1 MSVENRD
8 LQDLY
13 DLELSEMIIQFSQL
27 ETQDELTMS
36 APVTTEADSS
46 SISLDSSSLL
56 MLLGRNGA
64 GKTLL
69 LSALQ
74 NYSSQAQLFPKVSFL
89 FTVPSAEKY
98 EQYEK
103 SYKKFV
109 ESPEFST
116 QLENLNDGSYLGP
129 GELAQELMGLPFSNG
144 FYDALSNVLDSHD
157 SDDWRIQKEEIPD
170 FDNEEIKQVWQY
182 QQSINDLGELNASET
197 NRRFTR
203 DALTNIRS
211 FAPGYLLHHYLKLER
226 NNSQSVVNTWFNEP
240 IFPAARW
247 FSRPKF
253 IADAV
258 FQFFSEFQFVELL
271 PGNTFRLLAERPVGG
286 PLHDFMKE
294 RELDEQEAEKLDIGR
309 LIQKTT
315 FGFPQALFETID
327 LSGKP
332 YVASRI
338 MPLHDQNSQW
348 SPIAVE
354 SFSPEADALVKAQS
368 LLWKIFAQNSAVE
381 IDHSDDGGM
390 LINVTIPQAIRDI
403 SRSASDSIARCKV
416 GVAGIRIV
424 FPKKRSRH
432 DWLHFLEL
440 HDEAQVR
447 QRIEAGLGMIEQFAE
462 SAGVDTS
469 PVIEWQDEL
478 TSKWL
483 AFGKASLGQ
492 QQVILLMLRLQ
503 DLTTNPKAD
512 NHNFIISDE
521 FDRNLHPD
529 ASRAVLQEI
538 MLLLN
543 FRRSLSVVLST
554 HSIPALGMP
563 PLSGIERI
571 YAERTIETFRYSQ
584 SSSALVST
592 IEDILGVSSLDA
604 LRLKRLHVLV
614 EGLHDE
620 LVIADV
626 IRQQI
631 PDIPDINIINGNGVN
646 SWGGIIGNSLR
657 LFDAPILLIYDK
669 KSNELEDAWKTVVDQ
684 TIENGV
690 RPAWGKTG
698 LSRLRSEVEKRKRTP
713 HHGDHE
719 LLQILNVFKHHV
731 FKSDKTLIR
740 RIHLCGLRENDVVDY
755 LPIKSFPKASQY
767 GETWKEVH
775 DRFRAQNKNRSG
787 ENFKTL
793 FEINETSVR
802 RAIKDNADF
811 VHEELGNLANLIRKL
826 ATGID

>member
-1 MSVENRD
+1 M
-8 LQDLY
+8 Y

-27 ETQDELTMS
+27 EDQDELTIGV
-36 APVTTEADSS
+36 PVTSVGDSS

-69 LSALQ
+69 LNALQ
-74 NYSSQAQLFPKVSFL
+74 NYSSPTQQFPTVSFL
-89 FTVPSAEKY
+89 FSVPCKENY
-98 EQYEK
+98 EEYERL
-103 SYKKFV
+103 YREFV
-109 ESPEFST
+109 EGSEFAT
-116 QLENLNDGSYLGP
+116 NWENVNDGSYPGP
-129 GELAQELMGLPFSNG
+129 GMLAQEEMGLPFSNG
-144 FYDALSNVLDSHD
+144 FYDALSNLLDSHG
-157 SDDWRIQKEEIPD
+157 SDDWRLQTSEIPD
-170 FDNEEIKQVWQY
+170 FDNEEIKKVLLY
-182 QQSINDLGELNASET
+182 QQSNDDVGNWNDSEMT
-197 NRRFTR
+197 RYFT
-203 DALTNIRS
+203 LESITNIRS
-211 FAPGYLLHHYLKLER
+211 FAPSYLLHYYLTLEK
-226 NNSQSVVNTWFNEP
+226 NNSPSKINTRFNQP

-247 FSRPKF
+247 FAQSKL
-253 IADAV
+253 ISNAV
-258 FQFFSEFQFVELL
+258 FQFFAEFQFVELL
-271 PGNTFRLLAERPVGG
+271 PGNTFRLLAEIPEGG
-286 PLHDFMKE
+286 PLYDFTKE
-294 RELDEQEAEKLDIGR
+294 RELDEKEAEKLDVER
-309 LIQKTT
+309 LVQKTI
-315 FGFPQALFETID
+315 FGFPQALFETIE

-354 SFSPEADALVKAQS
+354 SFSPEADALVKAQT
-368 LLWKIFAQNSAVE
+368 LLWKIFALNSAVE
-381 IDHSDDGGM
+381 IDHGDDGGM
-390 LINVTIPQAIRDI
+390 LINVSIPQEIQDI
-403 SRSASDSIARCKV
+403 SKSASDSIARCKV

-424 FPKKRSRH
+424 FPKKSLRNASARQFFA
-432 DWLHFLEL
+432 LNYEV
-440 HDEAQVR
+440 QVG
-447 QRIEAGLGMIEQFAE
+447 QRMKAGLGMIQHFAE
-462 SAGVDTS
+462 FAGVDTS
-469 PVIEWQDEL
+469 PAIEWQDEL

-483 AFGKASLGQ
+483 SFDKASLGQ

-503 DLTTNPKAD
+503 VLTLNSKD
-512 NHNFIISDE
+512 YQHDFIISDE

-529 ASRAVLQEI
+529 ASSAVLQEI
-538 MLLLN
+538 MWLMDS
-543 FRRSLSVVLST
+543 RKSLSVILST

-571 YAERTIETFRYSQ
+571 YAERTLETFRYSQ

-592 IEDILGVSSLDA
+592 IEDILGVTNLDA

-669 KSNELEDAWKTVVDQ
+669 KSDELEEAWKKVVDQ
-684 TIENGV
+684 TNENGA
-690 RPAWGKTG
+690 RPAWPKTG
-698 LSRLRSEVEKRKRTP
+698 LSRLLSEVESRKNRP

-731 FKSDKTLIR
+731 FKSDKGLIR

-755 LPIKSFPKASQY
+755 LPVKSFPKAAQY
-767 GETWKEVH
+767 GETWTEVH
-775 DRFRAQNKNRSG
+775 AQFRAQNKNRSG
-787 ENFKTL
+787 ENFKKL
-793 FEINETSVR
+793 LGIDGTSVR
-802 RAIKDNADF
+802 RAIKENADF
-811 VHEELGNLANLIRKL
+811 VHEELAELTNLIRNL
-826 ATGID
+826 ATGSN

>member
-1 MSVENRD
+1 M
-8 LQDLY
+8 

-27 ETQDELTMS
+27 EETGHLGLSEI
-36 APVTTEADSS
+36 PVEHVGESS

-69 LSALQ
+69 LEALQ
-74 NYSSQAQLFPKVSFL
+74 NFSSEDQLFPKVSFL
-89 FTVPSAEKY
+89 FTVPSADKY
-98 EQYEK
+98 KQYEK
-103 SYKKFV
+103 LYGEFV
-109 ESPEFST
+109 ESQEFST
-116 QLENLNDGSYLGP
+116 ELENLNDGSYLGP
-129 GELAQELMGLPFSNG
+129 GELAQELLGLPFSNG
-144 FYDALSNVLDSHD
+144 FFDALSNLLSSHD
-157 SDDWRIQKEEIPD
+157 SDDWRLQKEEVPD
-170 FDNEEIKQVWQY
+170 FGNDEIRKLQFS
-182 QQSINDLGELNASET
+182 QQSIDDLGDLNDSKT
-197 NRRFTR
+197 TRRFTL
-203 DALTNIRS
+203 DPLTNVRG
-211 FAPGYLLHHYLKLER
+211 FAPEYLLHHYLKSER
-226 NNSQSVVNTWFNEP
+226 NNSQSVVYTWLNQP

-247 FSRPKF
+247 FNKPKF
-253 IADAV
+253 ITDAV
-258 FQFFSEFQFVELL
+258 FDFFSQFQFIELL
-271 PGNTFRLLAERPVGG
+271 PGNKFRLLAEKPAEG
-286 PLHDFMKE
+286 PLHDFVME
-294 RELDEQEAEKLDIGR
+294 RELDEKEAKKLDLGR
-309 LIQKTT
+309 LVQKTT
-315 FGFPQALFETID
+315 FGFPQALFESVE

-332 YVASRI
+332 YVATRI

-354 SFSPEADALVKAQS
+354 SLSPEADALVKAQT
-368 LLWKIFAQNSAVE
+368 LLWKIFALNSAVE

-416 GVAGIRIV
+416 GVAEIRIV
-424 FPKKRSRH
+424 FPKRREKH
-432 DWLHFLEL
+432 AWGHFVAL
-440 HDEAQVR
+440 HDEVQVGR
-447 QRIEAGLGMIEQFAE
+447 RMEAGLGMIAHFAE
-462 SAGVDTS
+462 STGVDTS

-478 TSKWL
+478 TTKWL
-483 AFGKASLGQ
+483 PFGKASLGQ

-503 DLTTNPKAD
+503 DLTTKSSSYKHD
-512 NHNFIISDE
+512 FIISDE

-538 MLLLN
+538 MLLMN
-543 FRRSLSVVLST
+543 SRKSLSVILST

-571 YAERTIETFRYSQ
+571 YAERTLETFRYSQ

-767 GETWKEVH
+767 GETWNEVH